1 MKKFHIEKLKDIS
14 SKEKMEKKQLFFLHE
29 NSSNSIVSKS
39 ISLDSFEANN
49 NSKYS
54 SNNPSTQSEINS
66 DNYADNKLIFD
77 NKDTNEGNNKF
88 NLLRK
93 KTKITFN
100 ITKRTK
106 KKQNFLLLLNI
117 SKILIIYSLEKIIIR
132 IYKRFAE
139 KRNYFRHINV
149 FIGMIQSKILMEE
162 DGHMKSILNLL
173 NHLLIMEKIGKLF
186 RNMLVLEVINK

>member
-14 SKEKMEKKQLFFLHE
+14 SKEKMEKKQLFYLHE
-29 NSSNSIVSKS
+29 NSTNSIVSKS

-66 DNYADNKLIFD
+66 DNYADDKLIFD

-106 KKQNFLLLLNI
+106 KN
-117 SKILIIYSLEKIIIR
+117 KI
-132 IYKRFAE
+132 F
-139 KRNYFRHINV
+139 YFY
-149 FIGMIQSKILMEE
+149 
-162 DGHMKSILNLL
+162 
-173 NHLLIMEKIGKLF
+173 
-186 RNMLVLEVINK
+186 